1 MKKSLLL
8 VGAFLAVTAMAQAK
22 EIVPE
27 PVVVEETP
35 VQIVEKEVIVYRDRE
50 PEGFRPNGYVDLQ
63 YRYYG
68 EAEELNYKNDKVN
81 NNYGRTQLLGK
92 INMTE
97 KQSLEYRV
105 RSYNDWNSATN
116 KDNRGEK
123 GTQTRLRYFYDHGNL
138 GDSKVDLISRL
149 EYKKDTDDVQSLE
162 YQARF
167 NIADYL
173 FNNDF
178 IKTTSFTFAPKYKY
192 KWSSN
197 TDNYENILGLDLFTM
212 NQLPLGFSFE
222 FNLYGD
228 QHFYGER
235 KATGVTDTVKN
246 NTSLTMEAYLYNTT
260 NLYAND
266 DVSVDFYFEGGF
278 DPYKWNSE
286 KIQRTLKAD
295 AKDIKAADLKAENY
309 DYYHNSYQVYAYP
322 QLIANYKIT
331 PNLNVYTSL
340 GAEYRNWAY
349 TSEKSA
355 KDWRWQPTA
364 VVGFRTTF

>member
-22 EIVPE
+22 EIVPA

-286 KIQRTLKAD
+286 KIQRTLKVGATDKID
-295 AKDIKAADLKAENY
+295 AANY
-309 DYYHNSYQVYAYP
+309 NYYHNSYQVYAYP

>member
-22 EIVPE
+22 EIVPA

-50 PEGFRPNGYVDLQ
+50 PEGFKPNGYVDLQ

-68 EAEELNYKNDKVN
+68 EAEELNYKNNDVN

-123 GTQTRLRYFYDHGNL
+123 GTQTRFRYFYDHGNL

-260 NLYAND
+260 KLYAND

-286 KIQRTLKAD
+286 KIQRTLKVGATDKID
-295 AKDIKAADLKAENY
+295 AANY
-309 DYYHNSYQVYAYP
+309 NYYHNSYQVYAYP

>member
-68 EAEELNYKNDKVN
+68 EAEELNYKNNDVN

-286 KIQRTLKAD
+286 KIQRTLKVGAPDKID
-295 AKDIKAADLKAENY
+295 AANY
-309 DYYHNSYQVYAYP
+309 NYYHNSYQVYAYP

-355 KDWRWQPTA
+355 RDWRWQPTA

>member
-22 EIVPE
+22 EIVPA

-68 EAEELNYKNDKVN
+68 EAEELNYKNNDVN

-266 DVSVDFYFEGGF
+266 DVSVDFYFEGGY

-286 KIQRTLKAD
+286 KIQRTLKVGATDKTD
-295 AKDIKAADLKAENY
+295 AANY
-309 DYYHNSYQVYAYP
+309 NYYHNSYQVYAYP

>member
-22 EIVPE
+22 EIVPA

-50 PEGFRPNGYVDLQ
+50 PEGFKPNGYVDLQ

-68 EAEELNYKNDKVN
+68 EAEELNYKNNDVN

-138 GDSKVDLISRL
+138 GDSKVNLISRL

-286 KIQRTLKAD
+286 KIQRTLKVGAPDKID
-295 AKDIKAADLKAENY
+295 AANY
-309 DYYHNSYQVYAYP
+309 NYYHNSYQVYAYP

>member
-22 EIVPE
+22 EIVPA

-138 GDSKVDLISRL
+138 GDSKVNLISRL

-286 KIQRTLKAD
+286 KIQRTLKVGAPDKID
-295 AKDIKAADLKAENY
+295 AANY
-309 DYYHNSYQVYAYP
+309 NYYHNSYQVYAYP

-349 TSEKSA
+349 ISEKSA
-355 KDWRWQPTA
+355 RDWRWQPTA

>member
-22 EIVPE
+22 EIVPA
-27 PVVVEETP
+27 PIVVEETP

-50 PEGFRPNGYVDLQ
+50 PEGFKPNGYVDLQ

-68 EAEELNYKNDKVN
+68 EAEELNYKNNDVN

-197 TDNYENILGLDLFTM
+197 TDNYENILGLNLFTM

-286 KIQRTLKAD
+286 KIQRTLKVGATDKID
-295 AKDIKAADLKAENY
+295 AANY
-309 DYYHNSYQVYAYP
+309 NYYHNSYQVYAYP

>member
-22 EIVPE
+22 EIVPA

-68 EAEELNYKNDKVN
+68 EAEELNYKNNDVN

-212 NQLPLGFSFE
+212 NQLPIGFSFE

-286 KIQRTLKAD
+286 KIQRTLKVGAPDKID
-295 AKDIKAADLKAENY
+295 AANY
-309 DYYHNSYQVYAYP
+309 NYYHNSYQVYAYP

>member
-22 EIVPE
+22 EIVPA
-27 PVVVEETP
+27 PVVVEEAP

-68 EAEELNYKNDKVN
+68 EAEELNYKNNDVN

-286 KIQRTLKAD
+286 KIQRTLKVGATD
-295 AKDIKAADLKAENY
+295 KIDTAKYN
-309 DYYHNSYQVYAYP
+309 YYHNSYQVYAYP

>member
-8 VGAFLAVTAMAQAK
+8 VGALLAVTAMAQAK

-68 EAEELNYKNDKVN
+68 EAEELNNKDNKVS
-81 NNYGRTQLLGK
+81 NNYGRTQLLGQ

-105 RSYNDWNSATN
+105 RSYNDWNSVTN
-116 KDNRGEK
+116 KNQDGK
-123 GTQTRLRYFYDHGNL
+123 DGTETRLRYFYDHGNL
-138 GDSKVDLISRL
+138 GDSKVDLTSRL
-149 EYKKDTDDVQSLE
+149 EYKKDDDGVQTVG

-192 KWSSN
+192 KWAKNSA
-197 TDNYENILGLDLFTM
+197 DYENILGLDLFTM

-235 KATGVTDTVKN
+235 QATGAKDTVKN
-246 NTSLTMEAYLYNTT
+246 NTSLEMEAYLYNTT

-266 DVSVDFYFEGGF
+266 DVTVDFYFEGGY
-278 DPYKWNSE
+278 DPYTWNSE
-286 KIQRTLKAD
+286 KIQRTVKAD
-295 AKDIKAADLKAENY
+295 AKAIEPADLKADNY
-309 DYYHNSYQVYAYP
+309 NYYHNSYQLYAYP
-322 QLIANYKIT
+322 QLITTYKVT

-349 TSEKSA
+349 QSEKSA
-355 KDWRWQPTA
+355 RDWRWQPTA

>member
-22 EIVPE
+22 EIVPA
-27 PVVVEETP
+27 PVVVEEAP

-68 EAEELNYKNDKVN
+68 EAEELNYKNNDVN

-286 KIQRTLKAD
+286 KIQRTLKVGATDKID
-295 AKDIKAADLKAENY
+295 AANY
-309 DYYHNSYQVYAYP
+309 NYYYNSYQVYAYP

>member
-22 EIVPE
+22 EIVPA

-68 EAEELNYKNDKVN
+68 EAEELNYKNNDVN

-286 KIQRTLKAD
+286 KIQRTLKVG
-295 AKDIKAADLKAENY
+295 AANKTNAANY
-309 DYYHNSYQVYAYP
+309 NYYHNSYQVYAYP

>member
-22 EIVPE
+22 EIVPA
-27 PVVVEETP
+27 PIVVEETP
-35 VQIVEKEVIVYRDRE
+35 IQIVEKEVIVYRDRE

-68 EAEELNYKNDKVN
+68 EAEELNYKNNDVN

-197 TDNYENILGLDLFTM
+197 TDNYKNILGLDLFTM

-286 KIQRTLKAD
+286 KIQRTLKVGATD
-295 AKDIKAADLKAENY
+295 KIDTANY
-309 DYYHNSYQVYAYP
+309 NYYHNSYQVYAYP

>member
-22 EIVPE
+22 EIVPA
-27 PVVVEETP
+27 PIVVEETP

-68 EAEELNYKNDKVN
+68 EAEELNYKNNDVN

-138 GDSKVDLISRL
+138 GDSKVNLISRL

-286 KIQRTLKAD
+286 KIQRTLKVGATDKID
-295 AKDIKAADLKAENY
+295 AANY
-309 DYYHNSYQVYAYP
+309 NYYHNSYQVYAYP

>member
-22 EIVPE
+22 EIVPA

-68 EAEELNYKNDKVN
+68 EAEELNHKNDGVN

-92 INMTE
+92 ISMTE

-286 KIQRTLKAD
+286 KIQRTLKVGAANKTD
-295 AKDIKAADLKAENY
+295 AANY
-309 DYYHNSYQVYAYP
+309 NYYHNSYQVYAYP

>member
-22 EIVPE
+22 EIVPA

-50 PEGFRPNGYVDLQ
+50 PEGFKPNGYVDLQ

-68 EAEELNYKNDKVN
+68 EAEELNYKNNDVN

-286 KIQRTLKAD
+286 KIQRTLKVGAPDKID
-295 AKDIKAADLKAENY
+295 AANY
-309 DYYHNSYQVYAYP
+309 NYYHNSYQVYAYP

>member
-22 EIVPE
+22 EIVPA

-50 PEGFRPNGYVDLQ
+50 PEGFKPNGYVDLQ

-68 EAEELNYKNDKVN
+68 EAEELNYKNNDVN

-197 TDNYENILGLDLFTM
+197 TDNYENILGLNLFTM

-286 KIQRTLKAD
+286 KIQRTLKVGAPDKID
-295 AKDIKAADLKAENY
+295 AANY
-309 DYYHNSYQVYAYP
+309 NYYHNSYQVYAYP

>member
-68 EAEELNYKNDKVN
+68 EAEELNYKNNDVN

-286 KIQRTLKAD
+286 KIQRTLKVGAPDKID
-295 AKDIKAADLKAENY
+295 AANY
-309 DYYHNSYQVYAYP
+309 NYYHNSYQVYAYP

>member
-22 EIVPE
+22 EIVPA

-68 EAEELNYKNDKVN
+68 EAEELNYKNNDVN

-197 TDNYENILGLDLFTM
+197 TDNYENILGLNLFTM

-286 KIQRTLKAD
+286 KIQRTLKVGAPDKID
-295 AKDIKAADLKAENY
+295 AANY
-309 DYYHNSYQVYAYP
+309 NYYHNSYQVYAYP

>member
-22 EIVPE
+22 EIVPA

-68 EAEELNYKNDKVN
+68 EAEELNYKNNDVN

-97 KQSLEYRV
+97 KQSLEYRI

-286 KIQRTLKAD
+286 KIQRTLKVGATDKID
-295 AKDIKAADLKAENY
+295 AANY
-309 DYYHNSYQVYAYP
+309 NYYHNSYQVYAYP

>member
-22 EIVPE
+22 EIVPA

-149 EYKKDTDDVQSLE
+149 EYKKDTDNVQSLE

-286 KIQRTLKAD
+286 KIQRTLKVGATDKID
-295 AKDIKAADLKAENY
+295 AANY
-309 DYYHNSYQVYAYP
+309 NYYHNSYQVYAYP

>member
-22 EIVPE
+22 EIVPA
-27 PVVVEETP
+27 PVVVEEAP

-68 EAEELNYKNDKVN
+68 EAEELNYKNNDVN

-286 KIQRTLKAD
+286 KIQRTLKVGAPDKID
-295 AKDIKAADLKAENY
+295 AANY
-309 DYYHNSYQVYAYP
+309 NYYHNSYQVYAYP

>member
-22 EIVPE
+22 EIVPA

-68 EAEELNYKNDKVN
+68 EAEELNYKNNDVN

-138 GDSKVDLISRL
+138 GDSKVNLISRL
-149 EYKKDTDDVQSLE
+149 EYKKDTDNVQSLE

-286 KIQRTLKAD
+286 KIQRTLKVGAPDKID
-295 AKDIKAADLKAENY
+295 AANY
-309 DYYHNSYQVYAYP
+309 NYYHNSYQVYAYP

>member
-68 EAEELNYKNDKVN
+68 EAEELNYKNNDVN

-149 EYKKDTDDVQSLE
+149 EYKKDTDNVQSLE

-286 KIQRTLKAD
+286 KIQRTLKVGATDKID
-295 AKDIKAADLKAENY
+295 AANY
-309 DYYHNSYQVYAYP
+309 NYYHNSYQVYAYP

-355 KDWRWQPTA
+355 RDWRWQPTA

>member
-8 VGAFLAVTAMAQAK
+8 VGALLAVTAMAQAK

-286 KIQRTLKAD
+286 KIQRTLKVGAANKTD
-295 AKDIKAADLKAENY
+295 AANY
-309 DYYHNSYQVYAYP
+309 NYYHNSYQVYAYP

>member
-22 EIVPE
+22 EIVPA
-27 PVVVEETP
+27 PIVVEETP

-68 EAEELNYKNDKVN
+68 EAEELNYKNNDVN

-286 KIQRTLKAD
+286 KIQRTLKVGATDKID
-295 AKDIKAADLKAENY
+295 AANY
-309 DYYHNSYQVYAYP
+309 NYYHNSYQVYAYP

>member
-22 EIVPE
+22 EIVPA

-286 KIQRTLKAD
+286 KIQRTLKVGATD
-295 AKDIKAADLKAENY
+295 KIDTANY
-309 DYYHNSYQVYAYP
+309 NYYHNSYQVYAYP

>member
-22 EIVPE
+22 EIVPA
-27 PVVVEETP
+27 PIVVEETP

-68 EAEELNYKNDKVN
+68 EAEELNYKNNDVN

-286 KIQRTLKAD
+286 KIQRTLKVGAPDKID
-295 AKDIKAADLKAENY
+295 AANY
-309 DYYHNSYQVYAYP
+309 NYYHNSYQVYAYP

>member
-8 VGAFLAVTAMAQAK
+8 VGALLAVTAMAQAK

-68 EAEELNYKNDKVN
+68 EAEELNNKDNKVS

-97 KQSLEYRV
+97 KQSLEYRI
-105 RSYNDWNSATN
+105 RSYNDWNSVSN
-116 KDNRGEK
+116 KNQEGEN

-138 GDSKVDLISRL
+138 GDSKVDLTSRL

-192 KWSSN
+192 KWAKNSA
-197 TDNYENILGLDLFTM
+197 DYENILGLDLYTM
-212 NQLPLGFSFE
+212 NELPLGFSLAV
-222 FNLYGD
+222 NLYGD

-235 KATGVTDTVKN
+235 KATGAKDTVKN
-246 NTSLTMEAYLYNTT
+246 NTSLEMEAYLYNATK
-260 NLYAND
+260 LYAND
-266 DVSVDFYFEGGF
+266 DVTVDFYFEGGY

-286 KIQRTLKAD
+286 KIQRTLKFE
-295 AKDIKAADLKAENY
+295 AKDKTAKELKASDY
-309 DYYHNSYQVYAYP
+309 DYFHNSYSLYAYP
-322 QLIANYKIT
+322 QLIATYKVT

-349 TSEKSA
+349 ISEKSA
-355 KDWRWQPTA
+355 RDWRWQPTA

>member
-22 EIVPE
+22 EIVPA
-27 PVVVEETP
+27 PIVVEETP
-35 VQIVEKEVIVYRDRE
+35 IQIVEKEVIVYRDRE

-68 EAEELNYKNDKVN
+68 EAEELNYKNNDVN

-235 KATGVTDTVKN
+235 KATGVTNTVKN

-286 KIQRTLKAD
+286 KIQRTLKVGATD
-295 AKDIKAADLKAENY
+295 KIDTANY
-309 DYYHNSYQVYAYP
+309 NYYHNSYQVYAYP

>member
-22 EIVPE
+22 EIVPA

-68 EAEELNYKNDKVN
+68 EAEELNYKNNDVN

-138 GDSKVDLISRL
+138 GDSKVNLISRL

-286 KIQRTLKAD
+286 KIQRTLKVGAANKTD
-295 AKDIKAADLKAENY
+295 AANY
-309 DYYHNSYQVYAYP
+309 NYYHNSYQVYAYP

>member
-22 EIVPE
+22 EIVPA

-286 KIQRTLKAD
+286 KIQRTLKVGAANKTD
-295 AKDIKAADLKAENY
+295 AANY
-309 DYYHNSYQVYAYP
+309 NYYHNSYQVYAYP

>member
-22 EIVPE
+22 EIVPA
-27 PVVVEETP
+27 PIVVEETP
-35 VQIVEKEVIVYRDRE
+35 IQIVEKEVIVYRDRE

-68 EAEELNYKNDKVN
+68 EAEELNYKNNDVN

-286 KIQRTLKAD
+286 KIQRTLKVGATD
-295 AKDIKAADLKAENY
+295 KIDTANY
-309 DYYHNSYQVYAYP
+309 NYYHNSYQVYAYP

>member
-22 EIVPE
+22 EIVPA

-50 PEGFRPNGYVDLQ
+50 PEGFKPNGYVDLQ

-286 KIQRTLKAD
+286 KIQRTLKVGATD
-295 AKDIKAADLKAENY
+295 KIDTANY
-309 DYYHNSYQVYAYP
+309 NYYHNSYQVYAYP

>member
-22 EIVPE
+22 EIVPA

-68 EAEELNYKNDKVN
+68 EAEELNYKNNDVN

-286 KIQRTLKAD
+286 KIQRTLKVGATD
-295 AKDIKAADLKAENY
+295 KIDTANY
-309 DYYHNSYQVYAYP
+309 NYYHNSYQVYAYP

>member
-22 EIVPE
+22 EIVPA

-68 EAEELNYKNDKVN
+68 EAEELNYKNNDVN

-138 GDSKVDLISRL
+138 GDSKVNLISRL
-149 EYKKDTDDVQSLE
+149 EYKKDTDNVQSLE

-286 KIQRTLKAD
+286 KIQRTLKVGATDKID
-295 AKDIKAADLKAENY
+295 AANY
-309 DYYHNSYQVYAYP
+309 NYYHNSYQVYAYP

>member
-22 EIVPE
+22 EIVPA

-68 EAEELNYKNDKVN
+68 EAEELNYKNNDVN

-138 GDSKVDLISRL
+138 GDSKVNLISRL

-286 KIQRTLKAD
+286 KIQRTLKVGAPDKID
-295 AKDIKAADLKAENY
+295 AANY
-309 DYYHNSYQVYAYP
+309 NYYHNSYQVYAYP

>member
-22 EIVPE
+22 EIVPA

-68 EAEELNYKNDKVN
+68 EAEELNYKNNDVN
-81 NNYGRTQLLGK
+81 NKYGRTQLLGK
-92 INMTE
+92 INKTE

-286 KIQRTLKAD
+286 KIQRTLKVGAPDKID
-295 AKDIKAADLKAENY
+295 AANY
-309 DYYHNSYQVYAYP
+309 NYYHNSYQVYAYP

>member
-8 VGAFLAVTAMAQAK
+8 VGAFLTVATMAQAK
-22 EIVPE
+22 EIVPA

-35 VQIVEKEVIVYRDRE
+35 VEVIEKEVIVYRDRE
-50 PEGFRPNGYVDLQ
+50 PEGFKPNGYVDLQ

-68 EAEELNYKNDKVN
+68 EAEELNAKNNGVA

-97 KQSLEYRV
+97 KQALEYRV
-105 RSYNDWNSATN
+105 RSFNDWNSISN
-116 KDNRGEK
+116 KKNEGKD
-123 GTQTRLRYFYDHGNL
+123 GTQTRLRYYYDHGNL
-138 GDSKVDLISRL
+138 GDSKVDFTSRI
-149 EYKKDTDDVQSLE
+149 EYKKDTDDMQTLG

-167 NIADYL
+167 NVADYL
-173 FNNDF
+173 FDNDY

-192 KWSSN
+192 KWASNSS
-197 TDNYENILGLDLFTM
+197 DYENILGLDLFTM

-235 KATGVTDTVKN
+235 KATGATDTVKN

-260 NLYAND
+260 NLYTND
-266 DVSVDFYFEGGF
+266 DIAVDLYFEGGY

-286 KIQRTLKAD
+286 KIQRNLKSEVKDMDNLKASD
-295 AKDIKAADLKAENY
+295 YN
-309 DYYHNSYQVYAYP
+309 YYHNSYELYAYP
-322 QLIANYKIT
+322 QLITTYKVT
-331 PNLNVYTSL
+331 PNLNIYTSL

>member
-22 EIVPE
+22 EIVPA

-50 PEGFRPNGYVDLQ
+50 PEGFKPNGYVDLQ

-68 EAEELNYKNDKVN
+68 EAEELNYKNNDVN

-138 GDSKVDLISRL
+138 GDSKVNLISRL
-149 EYKKDTDDVQSLE
+149 EYKKDTDNVQSLE

-286 KIQRTLKAD
+286 KIQRTLKVGAPDKID
-295 AKDIKAADLKAENY
+295 AANY
-309 DYYHNSYQVYAYP
+309 NYYHNSYQVYAYP